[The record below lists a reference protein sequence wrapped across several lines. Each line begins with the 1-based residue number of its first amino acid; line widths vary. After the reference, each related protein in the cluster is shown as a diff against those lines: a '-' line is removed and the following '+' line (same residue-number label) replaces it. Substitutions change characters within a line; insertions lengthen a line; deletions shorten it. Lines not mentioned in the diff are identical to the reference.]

1 VSANS
6 TTFAGCI
13 SENNIIPGG
22 CQISAAA
29 APARSDA
36 GEYPGFDNKK
46 AFCYGNGNSFSREVA
61 MSIKITRPAKAAMG
75 ALLILGLLGL
85 FWQSGCRM
93 QSREIKKTTGKLDQ
107 IKAAGRIV
115 VGTSA
120 DYPPYEF
127 HLLPELE
134 GEMVGI
140 DIDIAEAIAAD
151 LNVRLEIKDI
161 VFSKLFDE
169 LGAGHIDLA
178 LAGLSPTENRK
189 LIADFSIPY
198 YQAIQNMLIRASDKD
213 KIKLLEDLRG
223 KVVGTQR
230 GSIQEDMA
238 RNLVTGATFYLNE
251 DIAEL
256 IKALRQGK
264 VDAVILE
271 KPVADAYSVRSKD
284 LLNLECDTDRI
295 PLGSAVAVRKGDSEL
310 LARVNSILEKLI
322 QENKI
327 TESIQAAKVFADK
340 L

>member
-1 VSANS
+1 MSNKIV
-6 TTFAGCI
+6 G
-13 SENNIIPGG
+13 
-22 CQISAAA
+22 
-29 APARSDA
+29 PARA
-36 GEYPGFDNKK
+36 
-46 AFCYGNGNSFSREVA
+46 A
-61 MSIKITRPAKAAMG
+61 MS

-93 QSREIKKTTGKLDQ
+93 QTQEIEKETGKLDR

-127 HLLPELE
+127 HLLPELP

-151 LNVRLEIKDI
+151 LNVKLEIRDI
-161 VFSKLFDE
+161 VFSKLLAE
-169 LGAGHIDLA
+169 LAAGRIDLA
-178 LAGLSPTENRK
+178 LAGISPTENRK

-198 YQAIQNMLIRASDKD
+198 YQAIQNMLIRASDQD

-238 RNLVTGATFYLNE
+238 RNLIAGATFYLNE
-251 DIAEL
+251 NIAEL
-256 IKALRQGK
+256 ISALRQGK

-271 KPVADAYSVRSKD
+271 KPVADAYSSRSKD
-284 LLNLECDTDRI
+284 LLNLECNTDHI
-295 PLGSAVAVRKGDSEL
+295 PLGSAVAVKKGDSDL
-310 LARVNSILEKLI
+310 LARVNGILERLI
-322 QENKI
+322 RENKI
-327 TESIQAAKVFADK
+327 TESIQAAKVYADK

>member
-1 VSANS
+1 MSDK
-6 TTFAGCI
+6 
-13 SENNIIPGG
+13 IIR
-22 CQISAAA
+22 
-29 APARSDA
+29 PAR
-36 GEYPGFDNKK
+36 
-46 AFCYGNGNSFSREVA
+46 
-61 MSIKITRPAKAAMG
+61 AAMG
-75 ALLILGLLGL
+75 ALLTLGLLGL

-93 QSREIKKTTGKLDQ
+93 QTKEIKKETGKLDR

-151 LNVRLEIKDI
+151 LNVKLEIKDI

-169 LGAGHIDLA
+169 LGAGNIDLA
-178 LAGLSPTENRK
+178 LAGLSPTENRR

-238 RNLVTGATFYLNE
+238 RNMVTGATFYLNE
-251 DIAEL
+251 NIAEL
-256 IKALRQGK
+256 VSALRQGK

-271 KPVADAYSVRSKD
+271 KPVADAYSFKSKD
-284 LLNLECDTDRI
+284 LLNLECDTDRM
-295 PLGSAVAVRKGDSEL
+295 PLGSAIAVKKGDGDL
-310 LARVNSILEKLI
+310 LERVNRILEKLI
-322 QENKI
+322 RENKI
-327 TESIQAAKVFADK
+327 TESIQAAKVFSDK